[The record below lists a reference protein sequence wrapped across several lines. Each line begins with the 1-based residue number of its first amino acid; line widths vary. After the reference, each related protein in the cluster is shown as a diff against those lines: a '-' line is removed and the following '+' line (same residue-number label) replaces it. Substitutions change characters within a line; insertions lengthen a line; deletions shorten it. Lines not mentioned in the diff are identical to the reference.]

1 MTKYMVIAEG
11 QFVIHCKD
19 TSQKHESYRLTQYDF
34 EDVGYTRYFNFETA
48 KLLAKLFK
56 GKIASVAE
64 ATVKADLQNKIA
76 APITTPINAS
86 PEPLQ
91 LFPNELFK
99 RLRENHA
106 SGNKGPDITDSLMPA
121 VQEAILTSM
130 TRQQH
135 SSLTATRKFICKDCL

>member
-1 MTKYMVIAEG
+1 MKYRVLVG
-11 QFVIHCKD
+11 DSFVVEVNSYIPN
-19 TSQKHESYRLTQYDF
+19 QKMYKLTRYEQHDIYHNS
-34 EDVGYTRYFNFETA
+34 YFNFRKA
-48 KLLAKLFK
+48 YFLKQLFD
-56 GKIASVAE
+56 GEIVSATE
-64 ATVKADLQNKIA
+64 ATLRADLQNEIA
-76 APITTPINAS
+76 APITTPITAN

-106 SGNKGPDITDSLMPA
+106 SGNNGPDITDSLMPA

-135 SSLTATRKFICKDCL
+135 SSLTATRKFIGKDFL